1 MKQLLLGLIL
11 ASIPVWRPS
20 EAATKEVFK
29 EQGKVYAYYKFY
41 PPI

>member
-20 EAATKEVFK
+20 EATKEVFK
-29 EQGKVYAYYKFY
+29 EQGKVYAKHYVGFS
-41 PPI
+41 